1 MLGAP
6 VPILLVFLSE
16 TGLAMFKISLLF
28 MAFWDA
34 ALQHGGIRMRFLRPI
49 PTSPA
54 ALAADASRC
63 FEMHFLAVPRN
74 LHRRS
79 QIVENVAIRT

>member
-1 MLGAP
+1 M
-6 VPILLVFLSE
+6 PILLVFLSE

-54 ALAADASRC
+54 ALAADREMLRDAFPCGAAKSAS
-63 FEMHFLAVPRN
+63 
-74 LHRRS
+74 S
-79 QIVENVAIRT
+79 